1 MKQMRLI
8 LWVLLMSSVVAPGMR
23 SQASAG
29 LGQHPAAHVAPSS
42 WVSPPPL
49 QLTTVIGERLE
60 YLVSWSDYLVAAQLE
75 LTVTKG
81 AASPESL
88 QLQAT
93 VQTVGLVRS
102 LFIAIDDRFVSYVQP
117 QSLLPLRF
125 ETYLREGRRHHQA
138 VMIFD
143 WKAGRIRLDGGE
155 SLPMH
160 SDTRDVVA
168 LFYYIRRLDLSSGKQ
183 YRLTGIYKREPFTLV
198 VRPEQKR
205 IIDTPLGAVEAIE
218 VALGTE
224 RVDGGRT
231 RIDDEH
237 RVRVWVT
244 NDERRIPV
252 LITAR
257 PAFGQIRA
265 QLRRRQV

>member
-8 LWVLLMSSVVAPGMR
+8 LLMLLVSSVVMPGSRAAIGLDQHSAAPV
-23 SQASAG
+23 AS
-29 LGQHPAAHVAPSS
+29 SS

-49 QLTTVIGERLE
+49 QLTAVIGERLE

-75 LTVTKG
+75 LTVAKG
-81 AASPESL
+81 STPPESL

-102 LFIAIDDRFVSYVQP
+102 LFIAVDDRFVSYVQP
-117 QSLLPLRF
+117 QSLLPFRF
-125 ETYLREGRRHHQA
+125 EADLREGRRHRQA
-138 VMIFD
+138 VMVFD
-143 WKAGRIRLDGGE
+143 WKAGRVRLNGDE
-155 SLPMH
+155 DIPIH
-160 SDTRDVVA
+160 SDTRDVIA
-168 LFYYIRRLDLSSGKQ
+168 LFYHIRRLDLSSGKQ
-183 YRLTGIYKREPFTLV
+183 YRLTGIYKHEPFTLI

-205 IIDTPLGAVEAIE
+205 VIDTPLGSVEAIE
-218 VALGTE
+218 VALRTE
-224 RVDGGRT
+224 QANGGKT

-257 PAFGQIRA
+257 PAFGQVRA
-265 QLRRRQV
+265 RLRRRHV